1 MMEKINKI
9 IIKLREGFVQKAFK
23 ELVWI
28 YRTLANDK
36 KDIALYTS
44 LTILSTIISMSF
56 TFVVKNLVDNLVSY
70 NWNGVIGISLYYVG
84 AGMVN
89 VGMAM
94 ISQRIAAKVKTKV
107 RTELSNSTYNKILHA
122 DWEAVIQ
129 HHSGDLMTRMQ
140 EDITTIS
147 DSTVGWIPTVA
158 SRCIQIFAAFIFIVY
173 YDYSMILVVLLVAPI
188 VLLCSRIFLGKMYA
202 SNRKQR
208 EISSKVMSLY
218 KESFQNLQSIKGF
231 GLIDYFVGRMKR
243 QQDERQEIDMEVN
256 KYSIASWSVMYI
268 SGQIAALICLS
279 WAVFRVYQGKFSL
292 GTMTFLISMASI
304 IASAF
309 KSFIQQIPLAINT
322 ISSSER
328 IRAIM
333 TLPEEKKENEHAYQ
347 KMLEEAK
354 KTGVSVGIS
363 NMNFSYLNGKRVFND
378 VSCAINKGETVA
390 FVGPSGEGKTTM
402 LRILLGIVRAMN
414 QPVLKTDSMA
424 LPVSPASRQFMAYV
438 PQGNTMMNG
447 TIAENLRMFR
457 PEATDEEIILALK
470 EACAYEFVE
479 KLSDGINHNIGESGV
494 GFSEGQNQR
503 LAIARAL
510 MYQTPILLLDEATS
524 ALDVATERKVLTSLM
539 NGHQRRTCILTT
551 HRPSVLSM
559 CDRVYRIAEQ
569 KVIEISGEEIRK
581 IQNEF

>member
-1 MMEKINKI
+1 MEKINRI

-28 YRTLANDK
+28 YRTLANYK
-36 KDIALYTS
+36 RDIALYTG
-44 LTILSTIISMSF
+44 LIILSMIISMSF
-56 TFVVKNLVDNLVSY
+56 TFVAKDVVDNLVSY
-70 NWNGVIGISLYYVG
+70 NWNGVIKVSLYYIG
-84 AGMVN
+84 AGLVN

-94 ISQRIAAKVKTKV
+94 ISQRIAAKVKTRI
-107 RTELSNSTYNKILHA
+107 RTELSNNTYNKILHA
-122 DWEAVIQ
+122 DWETVIR

-140 EDITTIS
+140 EDIATIS

-158 SRCIQIFAAFIFIVY
+158 SMCIQIFAAFIFIVY

-188 VLLCSRIFLGKMYA
+188 VLLGSRIFLGKMYA

-208 EISSKVMSLY
+208 DISSKVMSLY

-231 GLIDYFVGRMKR
+231 GLIDCFVSKMKR
-243 QQDERQEIDMEVN
+243 QQNERQEIDMEVN

-268 SGQIAALICLS
+268 SGQLAALICLS
-279 WAVFRVYQGKFSL
+279 WALFRVYQGKFSL

-328 IRAIM
+328 IRAIV
-333 TLPEEKKENEHAYQ
+333 TLPEEKKENEQAYQ

-354 KTGVSVGIS
+354 KTGVSVEIS
-363 NMNFSYLNGKRVFND
+363 NMNFSYLNGKQVFND
-378 VSCAINKGETVA
+378 VSCIINKGETIA

-402 LRILLGIVRAMN
+402 LRILLGIVRAIN
-414 QPVLKTDSMA
+414 QPVLKTDHMA
-424 LPVSPASRQFMAYV
+424 LPVAPASRQFMSYV

-457 PEATDEEIILALK
+457 PEATDEEIITALK

-479 KLSDGINHNIGESGV
+479 KLPDGIYHKIGESGI

-510 MYQTPILLLDEATS
+510 MCQTPILLLDEATS
-524 ALDVATERKVLTSLM
+524 SLDVATERKVLINLRK
-539 NGHQRRTCILTT
+539 GQRKRICILTT
-551 HRPSVLSM
+551 HRPTVLAI
-559 CDRVYRIAEQ
+559 CDRVYRITSHNVQEINQDDVEQ
-569 KVIEISGEEIRK
+569 MM
-581 IQNEF
+581 NEF